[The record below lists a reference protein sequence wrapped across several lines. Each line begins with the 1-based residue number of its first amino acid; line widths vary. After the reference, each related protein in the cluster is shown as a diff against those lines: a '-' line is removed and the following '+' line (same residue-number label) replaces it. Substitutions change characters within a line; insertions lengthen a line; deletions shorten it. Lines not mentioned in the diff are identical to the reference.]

1 MNTSTSTPLSP
12 LSVGQ
17 LTLQLQ
23 GDLSQFRATMTSEE
37 IEPHLHLVHFELNSD
52 TPTTPQPL
60 KIVWQQPIVDVQ
72 ALWFP
77 GCNAKRWLTL
87 PWEISVQSKATREA
101 PVVSLYNLAGNNR
114 LTFACSDVL
123 NHIETT
129 ASIHEGNATFAC
141 HFHFFAQPTA
151 PLRQYKAT
159 LRIDLRELPYYR
171 ALNDVQSWWAS
182 LPGITPSPVPDV
194 ARLPMYSTWY
204 SFHQQLTDVEVEQQC
219 RLAKQLGCDAVI
231 IDDGWQTEDNG
242 GGYAYCGDW
251 EVTPKKFPDLRAHI
265 DRLHDM
271 GMKSMLW
278 FSVPFVGPKTRA
290 YDRFK
295 GKYLCMDER
304 LHAATIDPRFPD
316 VREYLINLYEKA
328 IRDWDLDGLKLDF
341 VDRFN
346 PTAENYNDG
355 VTGRDIDS
363 VPEAVDRL
371 LRDTMLRLRKLKPD
385 VLIEFRQAY
394 IGPLMRNYGN
404 LFRAADCPNDALCN
418 RVRTIDVRLLSGN
431 TATHSDMLM
440 WSLHESPESAALQ
453 FLNIL
458 FAVPQISVR
467 LDRIPASHLQM
478 LRFWLGFWRSH
489 RDVLLDGTLEPLSP
503 EMDYPFVIAKK
514 ESQWIGAFYAD
525 IVAPL
530 REPLPPELWLV
541 NAAHQPRVVV
551 ELAANAGS
559 YQIEERNVLGE
570 IIDTRTQ
577 KLTAGLQALKVSPS
591 GLLHLKR
598 V

>member
-1 MNTSTSTPLSP
+1 MDLSSAHAAP
-12 LSVGQ
+12 SIQVADFL
-17 LTLQLQ
+17 LQLQ
-23 GDLSQFRATMTSEE
+23 GDLAHFHATLTAEE
-37 IEPHLHLVHFELNSD
+37 IKPHLHLVHLSLTSP
-52 TPTTPQPL
+52 TPVTPQPL
-60 KIVWQQPIVDVQ
+60 KLTWSQPIVDIQ
-72 ALWFP
+72 AIWFP

-101 PVVSLYNLAGNNR
+101 PVVSLYNLAGANR

-129 ASIHEGNATFAC
+129 ASIHEGNAAFSC

-151 PLRQYKAT
+151 PLREYKVT
-159 LRIDLRELPYYR
+159 LRIDRR
-171 ALNDVQSWWAS
+171 ALSYHRVLNDVQSWWAS

-204 SFHQQLTDVEVEQQC
+204 SFHQELTDAEVEHQC
-219 RLAKQLGCDAVI
+219 RLAKQLGCEAVI
-231 IDDGWQTEDNG
+231 IDDGWQTEDNS

-265 DRLHDM
+265 DRLHAM
-271 GMKSMLW
+271 GMKSLLW
-278 FSVPFVGPKTRA
+278 FSVPFVGPKTRV

-295 GKYLCMDER
+295 GKYLTEDER
-304 LHAATIDPRFPD
+304 LHAATLDPRFPD
-316 VREYLINLYEKA
+316 VREYLIALYEKA

-346 PTAENYNDG
+346 PTAANYNDG

-371 LRDTMLRLRKLKPD
+371 LRDTMVRLRKLKPD

-404 LFRAADCPNDALCN
+404 LFRAADCPNDAICN

-440 WSLHESPESAALQ
+440 WSLQESPESAALQ

-458 FAVPQISVR
+458 FAVPQISVK
-467 LDRIPASHLQM
+467 LDKIPASHLQM
-478 LRFWLGFWRSH
+478 LRFWLGFWREH

-503 EMDYPFVIAKK
+503 ELQYPFIVAKK
-514 ESQWIGAFYAD
+514 ASQWIGAFYAD
-525 IVAPL
+525 VVAPL
-530 REPLPPELWLV
+530 REPLPPELWFV
-541 NAAHQPRVVV
+541 NAAHQSRVVV
-551 ELAANAGS
+551 ELPSAAGT
-559 YQIEERNVLGE
+559 YQIEEYNVLGE
-570 IIDTRTQ
+570 LVETRNVT
-577 KLTAGLQALKVSPS
+577 LTAGLHALKVSPS

-598 V
+598 G